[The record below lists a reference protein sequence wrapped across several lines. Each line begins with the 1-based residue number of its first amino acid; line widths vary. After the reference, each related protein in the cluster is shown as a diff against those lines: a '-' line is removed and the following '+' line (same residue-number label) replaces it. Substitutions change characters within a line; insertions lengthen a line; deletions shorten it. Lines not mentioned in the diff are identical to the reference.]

1 VIRDGPSDRPAAG
14 DGVVAMAVAAL
25 NRSGR
30 GTESFAASGDWLLI
44 AWGWALARGDRLR
57 PVRGRRPA
65 GPRGAAGPDVEG
77 FGETVEEQ
85 PTTADGRAE
94 VRGRTVRER

>member
-1 VIRDGPSDRPAAG
+1 VIRDGPSHRPAAG

-25 NRSGR
+25 NQSGR

-57 PVRGRRPA
+57 PVRGDVLRARGEPPA
-65 GPRGAAGPDVEG
+65 PDVEG